1 MNSQCYRG
9 KIHSPAGHSP
19 LCPQCQS
26 ALLCVTQTG
35 YLIVSSRTYSKLFF
49 SLELLNPDTN
59 IPPPVITQEWKY
71 KKIAFSQ
78 NKWSSKQFCK
88 YPSTQTNGMIVLEN
102 SFLHQI
108 EASASDCNVLSSRWW
123 RKLCQFSG
131 VSPTCS
137 ESPSSQCWVRLHCTQ
152 THSLSNNGSVAFN
165 AIYKIKKPVTLAN
178 DSV

>member
-19 LCPQCQS
+19 LCHQCQS
-26 ALLCVTQTG
+26 ALLCVTHRQDIWLCPLEHTQTYFLFITAQPRYKY
-35 YLIVSSRTYSKLFF
+35 YLPCYYSRMK
-49 SLELLNPDTN
+49 
-59 IPPPVITQEWKY
+59 VQQ
-71 KKIAFSQ
+71 KIAFSQ

-165 AIYKIKKPVTLAN
+165 AIYKIKKTCN
-178 DSV
+178 ISQW